1 LHSTRPVRSPK
12 ESRYFES
19 LGGLLDNAL
28 AQELDAVQD
37 AGKTCVLVG
46 EIGEEQTRIL
56 GGLAIA
62 DVLRAEAPE
71 VVHALKE
78 IGIERVVMV
87 TGDNSRVASAI
98 APQASVDEFYAA
110 LLPEDKVVYLTRLK
124 QSVLLQWSA
133 TPLPLRMKAPAF
145 ASCRIYLPLS
155 ARPGIFH

>member
-1 LHSTRPVRSPK
+1 LSNATTFIVAVRAW
-12 ESRYFES
+12 RWS
-19 LGGLLDNAL
+19 LGGRSGWDNAL

-87 TGDNSRVASAI
+87 TADNSRVASAI
-98 APQASVDEFYAA
+98 ARQAGVDEFYAA
-110 LLPEDKVVYLTRLK
+110 LLPEDKLRVLNSLK
-124 QSVLLQWSA
+124 TIGPVA
-133 TPLPLRMKAPAF
+133 MVGDGVNDAPALAT
-145 ASCRIYLPLS
+145 ASR
-155 ARPGIFH
+155 